1 MAACLAGDSELS
13 GVSHAPRSRRG
24 WPGRTRSLIDRPA
37 SVGRD
42 VFRDLPRGFRRLWAA
57 SAISNVGDGV
67 RAVALPLLATELTDD
82 PRLIAGVVVAERI
95 PWLVFI
101 LPGGVWADRYDRRR
115 LRVRLDIVRGVVVGL
130 LALLV
135 TFDVAAIGWVFATAA
150 LLAAAESV
158 VDSSSMALVPSLVR
172 RDQLERAGGVMSSTE
187 LIGQALIGPPLG
199 GLLFATAL
207 AMPFGFDAVTFIAAA
222 VVASTIRGNF
232 TATPASESG
241 ETDPPRSLKTDL
253 AVAVRWLKAHTLLRN
268 LALVS
273 MLLGFLNLM
282 HGAVFVIYA
291 RAELGLGPVGF
302 GLLLIAPAIGGIFGS
317 IAAGA
322 LSRFHL
328 TPVLTTSVIIGG
340 AAIATLAA
348 TDQPAVA
355 AALLFID
362 AFTVLVWNVLTVA
375 LRQRLIPDHLLG
387 RVSAAYRF
395 VVYLAMPIG
404 AFIGG
409 LIADQATIFTVF
421 TVAGLGQI
429 AAALIVATALRP
441 TYAADDND
449 GPYTTHS
456 ATKQ

>member
-1 MAACLAGDSELS
+1 MAACLAGDSEPS
-13 GVSHAPRSRRG
+13 GGSHAPRSRRG
-24 WPGRTRSLIDRPA
+24 WPDRTRSLIDPPA

-42 VFRDLPRGFRRLWAA
+42 VFSDLPRGFRRLWAA

-67 RAVALPLLATELTDD
+67 RAVALPLLATELTND

-207 AMPFGFDAVTFIAAA
+207 AMPFGFDAVSFIAAA

-232 TATPASESG
+232 TATPAPESG
-241 ETDPPRSLKTDL
+241 ETEPPRSLKTDL
-253 AVAVRWLKAHTLLRN
+253 AVAVRWLRAHTLLRN

-302 GLLLIAPAIGGIFGS
+302 GLLLIAPAIGGIVGS

-322 LSRFHL
+322 LTRFHL

-348 TDQPAVA
+348 TDLPAVA

-409 LIADQATIFTVF
+409 LIADQATIPTVF

-441 TYAADDND
+441 THTTDDND
-449 GPYTTHS
+449 GPYTTDS